1 MTAPKTNQKNRLPTR
16 QQVQEMSEHDGT
28 SQEVEGL
35 LMEIHSLLGRMN
47 EPLEESPP
55 RQGKPPAS
63 PPS

>member
-1 MTAPKTNQKNRLPTR
+1 MTATEMKPKNRLPTR
-16 QQVQEMSEHDGT
+16 QQVREMSGDDAT

-55 RQGKPPAS
+55 RRGE
-63 PPS
+63 PS